1 MIAGFNVN
9 TVLKCG
15 WTPLM
20 YAVSSAFPQITKFL
34 LDNGADPHGH
44 KGKNISMETVTLPPF
59 SAIHQDYFLFHCCL
73 QHHGKLKMN

>member
-44 KGKNISMETVTLPPF
+44 KGKNINMETVTLLLFLQFIRIFF
-59 SAIHQDYFLFHCCL
+59 SFIVVSNT
-73 QHHGKLKMN
+73 MES

>member
-44 KGKNISMETVTLPPF
+44 KGKNISMETVTL
-59 SAIHQDYFLFHCCL
+59 FLFL
-73 QHHGKLKMN
+73 QFIRIFFSFIVVSNTMES

>member
-44 KGKNISMETVTLPPF
+44 KGKNISMETVTLLLFLQFIRNFF
-59 SAIHQDYFLFHCCL
+59 SSIVVSNT
-73 QHHGKLKMN
+73 MES

>member
-44 KGKNISMETVTLPPF
+44 KGKNISMETVTLLLFLQFIRIFF
-59 SAIHQDYFLFHCCL
+59 SFIVVSNT
-73 QHHGKLKMN
+73 MES

>member
-44 KGKNISMETVTLPPF
+44 KGKNNSMETVTLLLFLQFIRNFF
-59 SAIHQDYFLFHCCL
+59 SSIVVSNT
-73 QHHGKLKMN
+73 MES